1 MANSP
6 QEEGGQAQ
14 AKPKLSLV
22 VFSPEVVQD
31 LKISDPFYFQIQ
43 TIAKNHDNLALC
55 EWVGHYIRQDG
66 YARGIKDE
74 KGTLYLVLFEGEG
87 NERKIVGHCK
97 IVPPGVETVTASIAE
112 DSFKKSAQQL
122 IDPQTAMSVLAI
134 HSGNHEN
141 EEHITETEGVYGIN
155 SSKLRGGELIQFF
168 GGPREGFIFLL
179 FCYLMTTFPKDR
191 IEELKMPTF
200 QMVGQNP
207 ERAQAIKEAEEHIKT
222 FFRDTDFFLTTTWAD
237 GMPPL
242 FKKVLN
248 EAFELC
254 FSHIPD
260 GLTTYLDKMIQEEN
274 PYKKKAPP
282 IRPDFFLKYQQYKS
296 EISKHH
302 NDPVAFVLLIMSRM
316 NINEINA
323 MNKQGQYEILDPV
336 LSSKW
341 EKHTT
346 KLWKAIFS
354 AWQTHMNKAENRRD
368 PKKAHKAFITE
379 VSEQLNGF
387 SEVAKANGLI
397 IPIGPQVPDFDP
409 DDPNFDPTHPKQFR
423 SIRTALLPP
432 LPVEIPDFFEY
443 PYESYNLGAVTWT
456 DMCRDIEKQFGID
469 VSEISFLNANLKTLL
484 PEGYLKEFHQ
494 AQMKEATEIK
504 NHLSKHAPVQKGSKT
519 NPVTTSPYRSPL
531 PPPHMYDYN
540 KHAIELF
547 KRIQQMRGSDN
558 DR

>member
-6 QEEGGQAQ
+6 QEEGEQAQ

-87 NERKIVGHCK
+87 NEKKIVGHCK

-179 FCYLMTTFPKDR
+179 FCYLMTTFPKEK
-191 IEELKMPTF
+191 IEELNMPNF
-200 QMVGQNP
+200 QKTGQTQ
-207 ERAQAIKEAEEHIKT
+207 ERAQAIEEAEEHIKT

-237 GMPPL
+237 GIPPL
-242 FKKVLN
+242 FKRGLDQ
-248 EAFELC
+248 AFDIC
-254 FSHIPD
+254 SSYTPD
-260 GLTTYLDKMIQEEN
+260 GLNSYMYMDEMIQKAN

-282 IRPDFFLKYQQYKS
+282 IEKSDKYHQLALS
-296 EISKHH
+296 
-302 NDPVAFVLLIMSRM
+302 
-316 NINEINA
+316 
-323 MNKQGQYEILDPV
+323 ILNQDGSFHSAD
-336 LSSKW
+336 LSLKW
-341 EKHTT
+341 ETHTK

-354 AWQTHMNKAENRRD
+354 AWQMHMQKAGNSGNYRD
-368 PKKAHKAFITE
+368 SQKAHKAFITE
-379 VSEQLNGF
+379 VSAQLNGF

-397 IPIGPQVPDFDP
+397 LPIGPQVSDFDP

-423 SIRTALLPP
+423 SIQTALLPP
-432 LPVEIPDFFEY
+432 LTVKIPNFFEY
-443 PYESYNLGAVTWT
+443 PYESYNLGAVTWA
-456 DMCRDIEKQFGID
+456 DMCRDIEKKFGID
-469 VSEISFLNANLKTLL
+469 VSKISFLNANLNNLL
-484 PEGYLKEFHQ
+484 PTGYLEAFHQ
-494 AQMKEATEIK
+494 AQMEEAKAIK
-504 NHLSKHAPVQKGSKT
+504 NHLSKYAPAGDKS
-519 NPVTTSPYRSPL
+519 NTSPYRVPL
-531 PPPHMYDYN
+531 PSRHIYDY
-540 KHAIELF
+540 HVRELF
-547 KRIQQMRGSDN
+547 ESIKAMQGPTNNNN
-558 DR
+558 DGR